1 MQLAENGSC
10 PFWGED
16 QWCSLQRRFGERLLP
31 DVCAH
36 YPRSISLVGDEM
48 ELAGQLSCPEVTR
61 RCLLDE
67 NSCDLVEVD
76 EVRFAR
82 GAFKQRTFLA
92 CGEPYY
98 ERFLEVRETF
108 TEVLSRR
115 DFPLRS
121 RLFFLLA
128 FADCTAPFFHRGT
141 QTFNEDDWNFER
153 DAMRDPAILN
163 ELHTELGK
171 FEMPDGLAMFVI
183 AEVLAGDVHLR
194 AGGRFRDVVTEVLDS
209 YHAEIGATDV
219 SAEEMWTVFVK
230 RRDAKMARSGARIDE
245 LFEKYCKQYFLRDW
259 YVDSLSLFSQLQG
272 LLVRIAVMRFLF
284 LSHPDEDV
292 DKLAVR
298 VVSAMARGIEHHDKF
313 LKLIGEALTQ
323 PAAHLHGSGG
333 AVVRMTPL
341 AELVAVKH
349 AAAAALLAR
358 SDGVVGVGVGTRQ
371 KGGRPT
377 GEPCVRVYVEH
388 KLPAAELSR
397 EAMLPRPSAA
407 LAPTWSRSGGSR
419 RRRPAASR
427 RRARGSGCVRCGRA
441 ARWDMPSRWRGPS
454 ARWCAT
460 GVASC
465 TSSAATTSSPTKMA
479 WPKAPPSISRRSST
493 RDGAIATRWRRCRVM

>member
-1 MQLAENGSC
+1 MPPRALRFMAEFRCIGPDCEDSCCANWQIDVDKQHFVKIARLLARTQAGKEELGRAFVETPEDLKSPSRYVRMQLAENGSC

-108 TEVLSRR
+108 MEVLSRR

-128 FADCTAPFFHRGT
+128 FADRTAPFFHRGT

-259 YVDSLSLFSQLQG
+259 YVDSLTLFAQLQG

-313 LKLIGEALTQ
+313 LKLIGEALRNRLPTF
-323 PAAHLHGSGG
+323 
-333 AVVRMTPL
+333 M
-341 AELVAVKH
+341 E
-349 AAAAALLAR
+349 AAALLF
-358 SDGVVGVGVGTRQ
+358 V
-371 KGGRPT
+371 
-377 GEPCVRVYVEH
+377 
-388 KLPAAELSR
+388 
-397 EAMLPRPSAA
+397 
-407 LAPTWSRSGGSR
+407 
-419 RRRPAASR
+419 
-427 RRARGSGCVRCGRA
+427 
-441 ARWDMPSRWRGPS
+441 
-454 ARWCAT
+454 
-460 GVASC
+460 
-465 TSSAATTSSPTKMA
+465 
-479 WPKAPPSISRRSST
+479 
-493 RDGAIATRWRRCRVM
+493 